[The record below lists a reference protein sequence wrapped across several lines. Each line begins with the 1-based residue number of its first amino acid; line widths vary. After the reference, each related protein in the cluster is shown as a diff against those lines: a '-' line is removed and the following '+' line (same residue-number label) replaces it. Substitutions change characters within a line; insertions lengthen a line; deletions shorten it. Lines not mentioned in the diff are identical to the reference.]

1 MNKSEV
7 LELLKTIKYPGFSRD
22 IISFGIID
30 NIEIVDKNISIGLKI
45 PTQNEDVK
53 KEIIDSI
60 RHNLESVSQFDEIK
74 IDSKSGGT
82 APDAKQQTVQQP
94 TQAPVQQRVK
104 LNGDIKHIIA
114 VASGKGGVGKSTVAA
129 NLAAALKQKG
139 HKVGLL
145 DLDIYGPSLPIILGI
160 HDMPHVTSD
169 RKLIPLE
176 QYGMKLM
183 SFGFISGNDSPVIWR
198 GPMVAKMTEQFFSD
212 VEWGDLDYLICDLPP
227 GTGDVQLT
235 LTQQL
240 DISGALIVTTPQ
252 DIALADV
259 RKGADMFKKVEATV
273 LGVVENMSG
282 LIIEGK
288 AVASDGKPAQVK
300 IDITGKESVETD
312 KDGKFSIRYD
322 IFKRGGGEAESKRL
336 DVPLLGVIPISG
348 EIVDST
354 DSGEPLV
361 LVDPKSPISK
371 IYNSIADKVVENL
384 S

>member
-1 MNKSEV
+1 MKKSEV

-22 IISFGIID
+22 IVSFGIID
-30 NIEIVDKNISIGLKI
+30 KIEIVEKIISIELKI

-53 KEIIDSI
+53 REIIDNVQQ
-60 RHNLESVSQFDEIK
+60 NLEAVAQFDEIK
-74 IDSKSGGT
+74 IDSKS
-82 APDAKQQTVQQP
+82 DDSKSEVKQQPAQQ
-94 TQAPVQQRVK
+94 PVQQRVQ

-139 HKVGLL
+139 NKVGLL

-160 HDMPHVTSD
+160 HDMPHVTPD

-176 QYGMKLM
+176 HYGMKIM
-183 SFGFISGNDSPVIWR
+183 SFGFISGNDAPVIWR

-212 VEWGDLDYLICDLPP
+212 VEWGELDYLICDLPP

-240 DISGALIVTTPQ
+240 NISGALIVTTPQ

-259 RKGADMFKKVEATV
+259 RKGADMFRKVDASV

-288 AVASDGKPAQVK
+288 AIASNGKPAQIK
-300 IDITGKESVETD
+300 IDIAGKETVETD
-312 KDGKFSIRYD
+312 KNGKFSIRYD

-336 DVPLLGVIPISG
+336 GVPLLGVIPISE

-354 DSGEPLV
+354 DSGEPIV
-361 LVDPKSPISK
+361 LSNPRSPISK
-371 IYNSIADKVVENL
+371 IYDSMAEKVIENL

>member
-1 MNKSEV
+1 MNKTEV

-30 NIEIVDKNISIGLKI
+30 KIEIVDKNISVELKI
-45 PTQNEDVK
+45 PTQNDDTK
-53 KEIIDSI
+53 KEIIDSV
-60 RHNLESVSQFDEIK
+60 RQKLESVSQFDEIK

-82 APDAKQQTVQQP
+82 APDAKQQTVKPP

-129 NLAAALKQKG
+129 NLATALKQKG
-139 HKVGLL
+139 NKVGLL

-160 HDMPHVTSD
+160 HDMPHVTPD

-176 QYGMKLM
+176 QYGMKIM

-259 RKGADMFKKVEATV
+259 RKGADMFKKVGATV

-288 AVASDGKPAQVK
+288 IVASDGKPAQVK
-300 IDITGKESVETD
+300 VEITGKESVETD
-312 KDGKFSIRYD
+312 KGGKFSIRYD

-336 DVPLLGVIPISG
+336 GVPLLGVIPISG

-354 DSGEPLV
+354 DSGEPIV
-361 LVDPKSPISK
+361 LSNPKSPISK
-371 IYNSIADKVVENL
+371 IYNSIADQVMENL

>member
-30 NIEIVDKNISIGLKI
+30 NVKIVDKNISVELKI

-53 KEIIDSI
+53 KEIIDNI

-82 APDAKQQTVQQP
+82 APDAKKQTVQQP

-145 DLDIYGPSLPIILGI
+145 DLDIYGPSLPIILGV
-160 HDMPHVTSD
+160 HDMPHVTPD

-212 VEWGDLDYLICDLPP
+212 VEWGELDYLVCDLPP

-259 RKGADMFKKVEATV
+259 RKGADMFRKVEATV

-288 AVASDGKPAQVK
+288 AIASDGKPAKVK
-300 IDITGKESVETD
+300 IDIAGKDSVETD
-312 KDGKFSIRYD
+312 KDGNFSVRYD

-348 EIVDST
+348 DIVDST
-354 DSGEPLV
+354 DSGEPIVFSNPQSSL
-361 LVDPKSPISK
+361 SE
-371 IYNSIADKVVENL
+371 IYNTIAEKVVENL
-384 S
+384 K

>member
-30 NIEIVDKNISIGLKI
+30 NIEIVEKNIFVDLKI

-53 KEIIDSI
+53 KEIIDNI

-82 APDAKQQTVQQP
+82 APNAKQQTVQQP

-104 LNGDIKHIIA
+104 LNGDIKHIVA

-176 QYGMKLM
+176 QYGMKIM

-240 DISGALIVTTPQ
+240 DISGAVIVTTPQ

-259 RKGADMFKKVEATV
+259 RKGADMFRKVEATV

-288 AVASDGKPAQVK
+288 VVESDGKPAQVK
-300 IDITGKESVETD
+300 IDITGKETVETD

-336 DVPLLGVIPISG
+336 GVPLLGVIPISG

-354 DSGEPLV
+354 DSGEPIV
-361 LVDPKSPISK
+361 LSDPKSPISE
-371 IYNSIADKVVENL
+371 IYNSIAEKIAKNL

>member
-1 MNKSEV
+1 MNKIEV

-30 NIEIVDKNISIGLKI
+30 NIDIVGKNISLALKI

-53 KEIIDSI
+53 KEIIDSV
-60 RHNLESVSQFDEIK
+60 RHNLEAVAQFDEIK
-74 IDSKSGGT
+74 IDSKSDDT
-82 APDAKQQTVQQP
+82 KPEVKKP
-94 TQAPVQQRVK
+94 PVQQRVK

-139 HKVGLL
+139 SKVGLL

-160 HDMPHVTSD
+160 HDMPKVTPD

-176 QYGMKLM
+176 RYGMKIM
-183 SFGFISGNDSPVIWR
+183 SFGFISGNDAPVIWR

-212 VEWGDLDYLICDLPP
+212 VEWGELDYLICDLPP

-259 RKGADMFKKVEATV
+259 RKGADMFKKVNTPV
-273 LGVVENMSG
+273 LGVIENMSG
-282 LIIEGK
+282 LVIEGK
-288 AVASDGKPAQVK
+288 VLASDGKPAQVK
-300 IDITGKESVETD
+300 IDIMGKETVETD

-336 DVPLLGVIPISG
+336 GVPLLGVIPISG

-354 DSGEPLV
+354 DSGKPIV
-361 LVDPKSPISK
+361 LSNPKSPISA
-371 IYNSIADKVVENL
+371 IYNSIADKVMENL

>member
-1 MNKSEV
+1 MNKTEV

-22 IISFGIID
+22 IISFGILD
-30 NIEIVDKNISIGLKI
+30 KIEIIDKNIFVELKI
-45 PTQNEDVK
+45 PSKNDDVK
-53 KEIIDSI
+53 KEIIDNI
-60 RHNLESVSQFDEIK
+60 RQKLESIAYFNEIK
-74 IDSKSGGT
+74 IDSKADDT
-82 APDAKQQTVQQP
+82 KPEVKQQ
-94 TQAPVQQRVK
+94 PVQQRVK

-129 NLAAALKQKG
+129 NLAAALMQKG
-139 HKVGLL
+139 KKVGLL

-160 HDMPHVTSD
+160 HETPPITPD

-176 QYGMKLM
+176 RYGMKIM
-183 SFGFISGNDSPVIWR
+183 SFGFISGNNTPVIWR

-212 VEWGDLDYLICDLPP
+212 VEWGKLDYLILDLPP

-240 DISGALIVTTPQ
+240 NISGALIVTTPQ
-252 DIALADV
+252 NIALADV
-259 RKGADMFKKVEATV
+259 RKGADMFRKVNAPV

-288 AVASDGKPAQVK
+288 VIASDGKPAQVK
-300 IDITGKESVETD
+300 IDITGKETIESD
-312 KDGKFSIRYD
+312 KEGNFSISYD

-336 DVPLLGVIPISG
+336 GVPLLGVIPISG

-354 DSGEPLV
+354 DSGEPIV
-361 LVDPKSPISK
+361 LSNPKSPISK
-371 IYNSIADKVVENL
+371 IYDTMAEKIIENL

>member
-1 MNKSEV
+1 MKKSEV

-22 IISFGIID
+22 IVSFGIID
-30 NIEIVDKNISIGLKI
+30 KIEIVDKNISIELKI
-45 PTQNEDVK
+45 PTQNEDIK
-53 KEIIDSI
+53 QEIIDNV
-60 RHNLESVSQFDEIK
+60 RQNLEAVSQFDEIK
-74 IDSKSGGT
+74 IDYKSDET
-82 APDAKQQTVQQP
+82 APEVKQQPAQRS
-94 TQAPVQQRVK
+94 VQQRVK

-129 NLAAALKQKG
+129 NLAATLKQKG
-139 HKVGLL
+139 NKVGLL

-160 HDMPHVTSD
+160 HDMPHVTPD
-169 RKLIPLE
+169 RKLVPLE
-176 QYGMKLM
+176 KYGMKIM
-183 SFGFISGNDSPVIWR
+183 SFGFISGNDAPVIWR

-212 VEWGDLDYLICDLPP
+212 VEWGELDYLICDLPP

-259 RKGADMFKKVEATV
+259 RKGADMFRKVDASV

-282 LIIEGK
+282 LIIEGE
-288 AVASDGKPAQVK
+288 VIASDGKPAQVK
-300 IDITGKESVETD
+300 IDITGKETVETD
-312 KDGKFSIRYD
+312 KYGNFSIRYD

-336 DVPLLGVIPISG
+336 GVPLLGVIPISG

-354 DSGEPLV
+354 DSGEPIV
-361 LVDPKSPISK
+361 LSNPKSPISE
-371 IYNSIADKVVENL
+371 IYNSIAEKVMENL

>member
-1 MNKSEV
+1 MNKTEV

-30 NIEIVDKNISIGLKI
+30 NIDIVGKNISLALKI

-53 KEIIDSI
+53 KEIIDSV
-60 RHNLESVSQFDEIK
+60 RHNLEAVAQFDEIK
-74 IDSKSGGT
+74 IDSKSDDT
-82 APDAKQQTVQQP
+82 KPEVKKP
-94 TQAPVQQRVK
+94 PVQQRVK
-104 LNGDIKHIIA
+104 LNGDVKHIIA

-139 HKVGLL
+139 SKVGLL

-160 HDMPHVTSD
+160 HDMPQVTPD

-176 QYGMKLM
+176 RYGMKIM
-183 SFGFISGNDSPVIWR
+183 SFGFIRGNDAPVIWR

-212 VEWGDLDYLICDLPP
+212 VEWGELDYLICDLPP

-259 RKGADMFKKVEATV
+259 RKGADMFKKVNAPV
-273 LGVVENMSG
+273 LGVIENMSG

-288 AVASDGKPAQVK
+288 IIASDGKPAQVK
-300 IDITGKESVETD
+300 IDIMGKEAVETD

-336 DVPLLGVIPISG
+336 GVPLLGVIPISG

-354 DSGEPLV
+354 DSGEPIV
-361 LVDPKSPISK
+361 LSNPKSPISA
-371 IYNSIADKVVENL
+371 IYNSIADKVMENL